1 MTMRWQSFLCG
12 ALVLSSAALADD
24 AVHGAAAHDTASQ
37 NTLASGLP
45 DPETA
50 IWKKLKSS
58 LFENRPMSGDA
69 LELSAPVRAEDGAV
83 VPIAIRARFSQ
94 SNRRY
99 IKRLYLIVDNNPSPI
114 AATIDLTPESGR
126 ADIETRIRV
135 EQYSYVRAVAE
146 LSDGT
151 LAAQARFVKASGG
164 CSAPAGGDPAA
175 AGRVGRMRLA
185 VDAAGAYNEPIAAQL
200 VVSHPNHSG
209 LAMDQLT
216 RLYTPAYFVRSV
228 KVSYAGTPVF
238 TAEVDFS
245 ISENPYFRFY
255 FVPGAPGDLKAEVI
269 DTKDLK
275 FETAVAVRR
284 SASRAPARPEP

>member
-1 MTMRWQSFLCG
+1 MRWWFFLCAG
-12 ALVLSSAALADD
+12 LAFSSVAIGDD
-24 AVHGAAAHDTASQ
+24 AVLDTR
-37 NTLASGLP
+37 ASGLP

-69 LELSAPVRAEDGAV
+69 LELVAPVRAEDGAV
-83 VPIAIRARFSQ
+83 VPIAIRARLSQ
-94 SNRRY
+94 SSKRY
-99 IKRLYLIVDNNPSPI
+99 VKRLYLIVDNNPSPV
-114 AATIDLTPESGR
+114 AATIELTPESGR

-164 CSAPAGGDPAA
+164 CSAPAGGDTEA

-185 VDAAGAYNEPIAAQL
+185 VGADGAYGEPVAAQL
-200 VVSHPNHSG
+200 MVNHPNHSG

-228 KVSYAGTPVF
+228 KVSYAGKPVF
-238 TAEVDFS
+238 SAEVDFS
-245 ISENPYFRFY
+245 ISENPFFRVY
-255 FVPGAPGDLKAEVI
+255 FVPHAPGDLKAEVI
-269 DTKDLK
+269 DTKELK
-275 FETAVAVRR
+275 FETAAAVRR
-284 SASRAPARPEP
+284 SASRVQGRPEP

>member
-1 MTMRWQSFLCG
+1 MRWWFFFCG
-12 ALVLSSAALADD
+12 ALAFSNAALGAE
-24 AVHGAAAHDTASQ
+24 AVHDAAVHDTKG
-37 NTLASGLP
+37 SGLP
-45 DPETA
+45 DPDTA
-50 IWKKLKSS
+50 VWKKLKSS

-69 LELSAPVRAEDGAV
+69 IELVAPTRAEDGAV

-94 SNRRY
+94 GSQLY
-99 IKRLYLIVDNNPSPI
+99 VKRLYLIVDNNPSPL

-175 AGRVGRMRLA
+175 SARIGRMRLA
-185 VDAAGAYNEPIAAQL
+185 VDAAGAYNEPTAAQL

-228 KVSYAGTPVF
+228 KVTYAGKPVF
-238 TAEVDFS
+238 AAEVDFS

-255 FVPGAPGDLKAEVI
+255 FVPHAPGDLKAEVI
-269 DTKDLK
+269 DTKELK
-275 FETAVAVRR
+275 FESAVAVRR
-284 SASRAPARPEP
+284 SASRVQGRPEP

>member
-1 MTMRWQSFLCG
+1 MLERKSSLTRTRFLRLLAC
-12 ALVLSSAALADD
+12 AALACSS
-24 AVHGAAAHDTASQ
+24 AGSAADTAPR
-37 NTLASGLP
+37 TPASDLP

-58 LFENRPMSGDA
+58 LFENRPVSTGA
-69 LELSAPVRAEDGAV
+69 VELTAPARAEDSAV
-83 VPIAIRARFSQ
+83 VPIAIRAKSLQRPE
-94 SNRRY
+94 RY
-99 IKRLYLIVDNNPSPI
+99 IRRLYLIVDNNPSPI
-114 AATIDLTPESGR
+114 AAVIDLTPESGR

-151 LAAQARFVKASGG
+151 LSAQARFVKASGG
-164 CSAPAGGDPAA
+164 CSAPAGGDSAA
-175 AGRVGRMRLA
+175 VGRTGRMRLA
-185 VDAAGAYNEPIAAQL
+185 VDGGGAYGEPVAAQL
-200 VVSHPNHSG
+200 MVSHPNHSG

-228 KVSYAGTPVF
+228 KVSYAGKPVLA
-238 TAEVDFS
+238 AEVDFS
-245 ISENPYFRFY
+245 ISENPHFRFY
-255 FVPGAPGDLKAEVI
+255 FVPYAPGELKAEVT

-284 SASRAPARPEP
+284 SASRAQGRPAP

>member
-1 MTMRWQSFLCG
+1 MVFRFLICG
-12 ALVLSSAALADD
+12 ALAFSSAALGDD
-24 AVHGAAAHDTASQ
+24 ASPDTR
-37 NTLASGLP
+37 ASGLP

-50 IWKKLKSS
+50 IWKKLRSS

-69 LELSAPVRAEDGAV
+69 LELVAPTRAEDGAV
-83 VPIAIRARFSQ
+83 VPIAIRTRFSQ
-94 SNRRY
+94 SGKRY
-99 IKRLYLIVDNNPSPI
+99 VRRLYLIVDNNPSPV
-114 AATIDLTPESGR
+114 AATIELTPESGR

-164 CSAPAGGDPAA
+164 CSAPAAGDAA
-175 AGRVGRMRLA
+175 AGRIGRMRLA
-185 VDAAGAYNEPIAAQL
+185 VGADGAYGEPVAAQL
-200 VVSHPNHSG
+200 MVNHPNHSG

-228 KVSYAGTPVF
+228 KVSYAGKPVF
-238 TAEVDFS
+238 AADVDFS
-245 ISENPYFRFY
+245 ISQNPYFRFY
-255 FVPGAPGDLKAEVI
+255 FVPSAPGDLKAEVI
-269 DTKDLK
+269 DTQELK

-284 SASRAPARPEP
+284 SASRVPARPGP